1 MRWAAPQWPKLIAV
15 LKRGGRYTC
24 STVTAGPMVELD
36 RRKLYLRDLTF
47 TGSTGTPHRT
57 FTNAVSCI
65 EKGEIRPALAA
76 VCPLEQLKEAQAAF
90 IAKMHTGDITVIP

>member
-24 STVTAGPMVELD
+24 SGEIAGPMAELD
-36 RRKLYLRDLTF
+36 LRVLYLRDLTF
-47 TGSTGTPHRT
+47 TGSTVTPHRT

-65 EKGEIRPALAA
+65 ENGEIRPALAA
-76 VCPLEQLKEAQAAF
+76 VCPLEQLEEAQAAF
-90 IAKMHTGDITVIP
+90 IAKMHTGDITVVP